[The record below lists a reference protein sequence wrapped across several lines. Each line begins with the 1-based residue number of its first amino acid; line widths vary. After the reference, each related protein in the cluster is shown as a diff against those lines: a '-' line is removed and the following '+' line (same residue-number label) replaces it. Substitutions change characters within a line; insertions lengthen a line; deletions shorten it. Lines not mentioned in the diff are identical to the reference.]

1 MVVSGKVTRK
11 EAEEIFL
18 KWQESKKALIGK
30 LTDSEQIKRDRLLKI
45 EESVRN
51 EVDGKGTANYQ
62 FDLKFVIELYY
73 YFTFELG
80 VSTREASNDD
90 FWRYV
95 SMKLIPDIVER
106 RWEGLKSSRFY
117 KEPRRIWVKALWWY
131 IHLSWQ
137 GSKEETYRILKHNTT
152 DTIVQ
157 LVERPGF
164 GYRISFTREL
174 MKHFGCLAEE
184 EPDKHNTETFRKIM
198 RLNTARSKVVEPALF
213 GGGEQEYI
221 KELFEYFNEKDRA
234 IQRS

>member
-1 MVVSGKVTRK
+1 MPKGVAYKPRSANKY
-11 EAEEIFL
+11 
-18 KWQESKKALIGK
+18 KAK
-30 LTDSEQIKRDRLLKI
+30 L
-45 EESVRN
+45 
-51 EVDGKGTANYQ
+51 
-62 FDLKFVIELYY
+62 
-73 YFTFELG
+73 
-80 VSTREASNDD
+80 
-90 FWRYV
+90 
-95 SMKLIPDIVER
+95 R
-106 RWEGLKSSRFY
+106 RM
-117 KEPRRIWVKALWWY
+117 I
-131 IHLSWQ
+131 
-137 GSKEETYRILKHNTT
+137 TILKHNTT